1 MSIAVAN
8 LEAAVLSRV
17 VEAEAE
23 RDPGRLLL
31 VVEDGGPAV
40 ERVTAGQLAVR
51 GGGLAGLLH
60 RSGLRRGDRV
70 AVMTG
75 NHPAFVYALV
85 ANSRLALA
93 TVPIDPD
100 TRGDRLAHCLR
111 FAGCAALIA
120 ADTVVAD
127 EEVAAVIRAGGLRTW
142 VVSTPQGRALGLE
155 PAREWPLVD
164 EAIDAPRAPAVGEQV
179 TDLGEPWLLV
189 YGSGAEPDAV
199 EVAHERLLLYR
210 RLPELLG
217 YRAGD
222 VPYTGLSLTH
232 GNALV
237 TTVLPA
243 IWGMVAHAVLS
254 RRVSPARLWDVCIAH
269 GVTTWTNLGELATAV
284 YSEPSSPRDRG
295 HSVRLVVSAGMP
307 REIWRPFEERFG
319 VKVLEWY
326 GSMEGGF
333 ACNPVGVGP
342 VGSFGKPPDGLLEMD
357 VVDGEGHPVAA
368 GQVGEL
374 VLRPAGGR
382 ARLRYWRNPAAA
394 ARRLRDGWLR
404 TGDRVARDAEGW
416 LYLAHP
422 HGPDGL
428 HRVPDPIGEP
438 APPEDPEQAD
448 AYVFGIP

>member
-1 MSIAVAN
+1 VSVAITN
-8 LEAAVLSRV
+8 LDAAVLSRV
-17 VEAEAE
+17 VRAEAE

-40 ERVTAGQLAVR
+40 ARVTAGQLAVR
-51 GGGLAGLLH
+51 GDQLAGLLH
-60 RSGLRRGDRV
+60 RAGLRRGDRV

-75 NHPAFVYALV
+75 NHPEFVYALV
-85 ANSRLALA
+85 ANARLALP

-127 EEVAAVIRAGGLRTW
+127 ERVATLIRAGGLRTW
-142 VVSTPQGRALGLE
+142 VVSTPEGRALALDPG
-155 PAREWPLVD
+155 RRWPLVD
-164 EAIDAPRAPAVGEQV
+164 EAIEGPEAPAIDEQV
-179 TDLGEPWLLV
+179 ADLAEPWLLAF
-189 YGSGAEPDAV
+189 GRGTEPDAV
-199 EVAHERLLLYR
+199 EIAHERMIFYR
-210 RLPELLG
+210 HLPELLG

-232 GNALV
+232 GNALI

-243 IWGMVAHAVLS
+243 IWGMVGHTVLS
-254 RRVSPARLWDVCIAH
+254 HRVSAARLWDVCIAH
-269 GVTTWTNLGELATAV
+269 GVTTWSNVGELATAV
-284 YSEPSSPRDRG
+284 YSEPSSPRDRA

-319 VKVLEWY
+319 VRVLEWY

-357 VVDGEGHPVAA
+357 VVDGAGRPVAA
-368 GQVGEL
+368 GKVGEL
-374 VLRPAGGR
+374 VLRPVGGR

-404 TGDRVARDAEGW
+404 TGDMVARDAEGW

-422 HGPDGL
+422 REPDGL
-428 HRVPDPIGEP
+428 RRVPDPTGE
-438 APPEDPEQAD
+438 AATPEDAD
-448 AYVFGIP
+448 QVDAHVYGIP

>member
-1 MSIAVAN
+1 MSVAVAN
-8 LEAAVLSRV
+8 LDAAVLSRV
-17 VEAEAE
+17 VEAEAQ

-31 VVEDGGPAV
+31 VFEDGGPAV

-51 GGGLAGLLH
+51 GAGLAGLLH
-60 RSGLRRGDRV
+60 HAGLRRGDRV

-75 NHPAFVYALV
+75 NHPEFVYALV
-85 ANSRLALA
+85 ANARLALP

-111 FAGCAALIA
+111 FAGCAALVA

-127 EEVAAVIRAGGLRTW
+127 ERVAATIRAGGLRTW
-142 VVSTPQGRALGLE
+142 VASTPEGRALGLD
-155 PAREWPLVD
+155 PARDWPLVD
-164 EAIDAPRAPAVGEQV
+164 EAVEVPGAPAVAEQV
-179 TDLGEPWLLV
+179 TDLAEPWLLV
-189 YGSGAEPDAV
+189 YGAGAEPDAV
-199 EVAHERLLLYR
+199 EIAHERLLLYR

-217 YRAGD
+217 YRSTD
-222 VPYTGLSLTH
+222 VPYTGLSLTR
-232 GNALV
+232 GNALI

-243 IWGMVAHAVLS
+243 IWGVVAHTVIS

-307 REIWRPFEERFG
+307 REIWHPFEERFG

-342 VGSFGKPPDGLLEMD
+342 VGSFGKPPDGLLEME
-357 VVDGEGHPVAA
+357 VVDGDGRPVAA

-374 VLRPAGGR
+374 VLRPVGGR

-404 TGDRVARDAEGW
+404 TGDMVARDAEGW

-422 HGPDGL
+422 PDPDGL
-428 HRVPDPIGEP
+428 RRVADPIGEV
-438 APPEDPEQAD
+438 PPGDDAEQPD
-448 AYVFGIP
+448 VHVYGIP